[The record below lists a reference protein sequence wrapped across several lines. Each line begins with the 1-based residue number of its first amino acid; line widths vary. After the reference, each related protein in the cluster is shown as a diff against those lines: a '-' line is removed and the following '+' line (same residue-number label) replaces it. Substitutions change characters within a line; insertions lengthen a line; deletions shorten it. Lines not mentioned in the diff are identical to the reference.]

1 MEAAPS
7 WSGTRAAW
15 EPQPGHT
22 DVDAGLRDGSL
33 KFILHGT
40 KLHGKWA
47 LIRMKPRPGDK
58 KNNWLLIKEHDEYE
72 RSESDP
78 AITEE
83 AANSAVTGRS
93 IEEIARAETHVW
105 NSKDTATGK
114 AWHRSDKAAD
124 SAPAK
129 AARKRSPPRKVSFG
143 SALDGTPQRTSPHL
157 HPSAA
162 RYHRN

>member
-1 MEAAPS
+1 
-7 WSGTRAAW
+7 
-15 EPQPGHT
+15 
-22 DVDAGLRDGSL
+22 
-33 KFILHGT
+33 
-40 KLHGKWA
+40 
-47 LIRMKPRPGDK
+47 MKPRPGDK

-114 AWHRSDKAAD
+114 AWYRSDISRAVTRPP
-124 SAPAK
+124 PAHK
-129 AARKRSPPRKVSFG
+129 GCPQAFPSTQGLLRIRPRRLPHR
-143 SALDGTPQRTSPHL
+143 ASPHL

-162 RYHRN
+162 RYQRN